1 MYAYDLLA
9 MLVSLIL
16 LSYASLEDIKK
27 REISD
32 RVWLVLLLFGVLVRA
47 MDIMANPTL
56 DHAFDLFV
64 SMAIPIGLFLLMYY
78 LGLLFGGAD
87 AKAFIC
93 LSLTVPKPPASL
105 PIING
110 YLLPIYIL
118 SIFNNAILLSLTTIP
133 LNLAYN
139 VSWLLKGHPLY
150 DGLEAESAA
159 KKAVAFFT
167 CRKVK
172 ASIVRSSPNFTSA
185 EELVKAS
192 DGTERRRIKLM
203 YRLAADDDGEDE
215 VLPDAEYILAHY
227 YVPLVVFI
235 TLGFLASI
243 LVGDLVM
250 SLVQTI
256 MTPFM

>member
-9 MLVSLIL
+9 ILTSLSL
-16 LSYASLEDIKK
+16 LTYASLEDVKK
-27 REISD
+27 REITD
-32 RVWLVLLLFGVLVRA
+32 RVWLALLLFGVLVRV
-47 MDIMANPTL
+47 MDVMANPTL
-56 DHAFDLFV
+56 DHAFDLIV
-64 SMAIPIGLFLLMYY
+64 SVAVPIGLFLLMYY

-93 LSLTVPKPPASL
+93 LAVTVPKPPKSV
-105 PIING
+105 PIMNG
-110 YLLPIYIL
+110 YLLPFYVL
-118 SIFNNAILLSLTTIP
+118 SIFNNAILLSLSTIL

-139 VSWLLKGHPLY
+139 ISWLLKGHPLFE
-150 DGLEAESAA
+150 GLEAESTS

-172 ASIVRSSPNFTSA
+172 TSVVRSSPNFTSA
-185 EELVKAS
+185 EEIAKAP

-203 YRLAADDDGEDE
+203 YRLSDNGEDE
-215 VLPDAEYILAHY
+215 VLPDAEYVLAHY

-235 TLGFLASI
+235 TLGFVASI

-250 SLVQTI
+250 SIVQII
-256 MTPFM
+256 MSPFM